1 MLRVRDAG
9 SGEESEVRAREV
21 VNAAGLHA
29 PAVAATMKGLPQRLV
44 PRAYFARGHY
54 FKLKGAHIC
63 ATMSDSVI
71 SNVSR
76 CLLSLIASPPAPS
89 DACPRTLKRS

>member
-9 SGEESEVRAREV
+9 SGKESEVRAREV

-29 PAVAATMKGLPQRLV
+29 PAVAAMMKGLPQRLV

-54 FKLKGAHIC
+54 FKLKGAP
-63 ATMSDSVI
+63 
-71 SNVSR
+71 R
-76 CLLSLIASPPAPS
+76 SLQPWQ
-89 DACPRTLKRS
+89 RE

>member
-9 SGEESEVRAREV
+9 NGEESEVRAREV

-29 PAVAATMKGLPQRLV
+29 PAVAATMQGLPQRLV

-54 FKLKGAHIC
+54 FTLKGAPC
-63 ATMSDSVI
+63 SLQPWQKEWKRVLQAATALTVMD
-71 SNVSR
+71 
-76 CLLSLIASPPAPS
+76 CQPACS
-89 DACPRTLKRS
+89 F